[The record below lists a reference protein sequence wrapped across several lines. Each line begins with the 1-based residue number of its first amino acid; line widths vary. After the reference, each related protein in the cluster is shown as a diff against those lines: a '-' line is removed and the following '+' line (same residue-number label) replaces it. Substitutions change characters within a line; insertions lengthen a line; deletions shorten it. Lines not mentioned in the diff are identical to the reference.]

1 VPRRGE
7 YDRSYA
13 PAAAAPAADRVGLR
27 AVTCRNHHGE
37 YGRCTFDPSAFACS
51 RLAGELADEWAE
63 NTLACEL
70 GLNSARIYR
79 RAISAFCAH
88 VDATVPRPGRAT
100 LASADPDLHLAVT
113 EWIRILPS
121 RFPAGSP
128 TPATLAGSLRTLV
141 SCRIQHPDRPV
152 AGHLTGWA
160 AGSIGVSQGS
170 TTELDEFTR
179 EEKRALVQ
187 AAWKDV
193 IAIEARL
200 REGWAEAR
208 SGADPRSAG
217 WTEPANLLWAI
228 AHHQELSIEEIYDLL
243 PDPRTWP
250 PQLTA
255 FLPEGGRLPGGGK
268 RLLLRALVRRLYL
281 HNLDLHSFRILL
293 MAATGHASEEITG
306 LFDTDLD
313 FSPAGVSINFTKD
326 RANAT
331 RHRAF
336 PADPDGAGAVLH
348 PGKPRLDAAFLLTRL
363 MDATRPAVERAGL
376 SPMPLFLR
384 TAVNGRSMS
393 IRRFHP
399 GWRDV
404 NFAAWLKVHGVSVSH
419 PADIRRL
426 RKSGKV
432 EKAIAYKGRVS
443 DIADDHSAEVFRN
456 HYAHGTT
463 LRVISGQVI
472 TKAQQSWLDQAL
484 TGPVV
489 ITDQAQAALSA
500 PDAREALGLS
510 ATQIAELQAGQMN
523 MGVSSCRDPFDSPYG
538 RPGQLCPVAPLR
550 CLECRHA
557 FVLPS
562 NLPQLLLF
570 AQHLQNL
577 RNRLPPVHFHA
588 VWGQSHTN
596 LQAILEA
603 HSELDI
609 ALARKQIAED
619 GITLQLPLA
628 AHVEFD
634 A

>member
-1 VPRRGE
+1 
-7 YDRSYA
+7 
-13 PAAAAPAADRVGLR
+13 VGLR
-27 AVTCRNHHGE
+27 AVTCRDNNGE
-37 YGRCTFDPSAFACS
+37 NIRCTFDPSAFACS
-51 RLAGELADEWAE
+51 RLASELADEWAE
-63 NTLACEL
+63 NTLACEH
-70 GLNSARIYR
+70 GMSSVRGYR
-79 RAISAFCAH
+79 RAISEFCAH
-88 VDATVPRPGRAT
+88 VDATVPRPAQAS

-121 RFPAGSP
+121 RFPAGAQA
-128 TPATLAGSLRTLV
+128 PADLAGRLRLLIAR
-141 SCRIQHPDRPV
+141 RIQHPDRPV

-160 AGSIGVSQGS
+160 EGAIGVRQGS

-179 EEKRALVQ
+179 QDKRALVQ

-200 REGWAEAR
+200 REGWTEAR
-208 SGADPRSAG
+208 SGADPRLAG
-217 WTEPANLLWAI
+217 WAEPANLLWAI
-228 AHHQELSIEEIYDLL
+228 AHPEVLSMEQIFDLL
-243 PDPRTWP
+243 PDPSRWP

-255 FLPEGGRLPGGGK
+255 FLPESGRAGGGRK
-268 RLLLRALVRRLYL
+268 RGLLRALVRKLYL

-306 LFDTDLD
+306 LLETDVE

-336 PADPDGAGAVLH
+336 PGGATAVLH
-348 PGKPRLDAAFLLTRL
+348 PGKPRLDAAFVLTRL
-363 MDATRPAVERAGL
+363 MDATRPAAERAGL

-384 TAVNGRSMS
+384 TAVRDHSLS
-393 IRRFHP
+393 IRRFEP
-399 GWRDV
+399 CMDGA
-404 NFAAWLKVHGVSVSH
+404 NFAVWLRVHGVSVSH

-443 DIADDHSAEVFRN
+443 DVADDHSTEVFRK

-472 TKAQQSWLDQAL
+472 TKAQQTWLDRAL
-484 TGPVV
+484 DGPVV
-489 ITDQAQAALSA
+489 ITEQAQPALSTPQA
-500 PDAREALGLS
+500 QQALGLS
-510 ATQIAELQAGQMN
+510 AEQAAELQGGQMD
-523 MGVSSCRDPFDSPYG
+523 MGVSSCRDPFNSPYG
-538 RPGQLCPVAPLR
+538 RPGQVCPVAPLR

-577 RNRLPPVHFHA
+577 KNRLPPVHFHA
-588 VWGQSHTN
+588 LWGQSHTN
-596 LQAILEA
+596 LQAILAA

>member
-1 VPRRGE
+1 
-7 YDRSYA
+7 
-13 PAAAAPAADRVGLR
+13 VGLR
-27 AVTCRNHHGE
+27 TVTCRDDNGE
-37 YGRCTFDPSAFACS
+37 NTRCSFDPSVFACA
-51 RLAGELADEWAE
+51 RLAAELADEWAE
-63 NTLACEL
+63 NTAACEH
-70 GLNSARIYR
+70 GVTNTRGYR

-88 VDATVPRPGRAT
+88 VDATVPRAARAS
-100 LASADPDLHLAVT
+100 LANADPDLHLAVT

-121 RFPAGSP
+121 QFPAGAQA
-128 TPATLAGSLRTLV
+128 PADLAGRLRTLI
-141 SCRIQHPDRPV
+141 SRRIRHPGRPV
-152 AGHLTGWA
+152 AGRLPNWATGA
-160 AGSIGVSQGS
+160 IGVLQGS

-179 EEKRALVQ
+179 QDKRALVQ

-193 IAIEARL
+193 ITIGARL
-200 REGWAEAR
+200 SQGWAEAR
-208 SGADPRSAG
+208 CGADPRLAG
-217 WTEPANLLWAI
+217 WAEPANLLWAI
-228 AHHQELSIEEIYDLL
+228 THPQVLSMEQLYDLL
-243 PDPRTWP
+243 PDPREWP

-255 FLPEGGRLPGGGK
+255 FLPGDGKLGGGGK
-268 RLLLRALVRRLYL
+268 RVLLRALVRKLYL
-281 HNLDLHSFRILL
+281 HNLDLHSFRVLL

-306 LFDTDLD
+306 LFETDLE

-336 PADPDGAGAVLH
+336 PAGPDRATAVLH
-348 PGKPRLDAAFLLTRL
+348 PGKPRLDAALMLTRL
-363 MDATRPAVERAGL
+363 MDATRPASERAGL

-384 TAVNGRSMS
+384 TALHDRSLS

-399 GWRDV
+399 LMDGA
-404 NFAAWLKVHGVSVSH
+404 NFAAWLRAHEVSVSH

-472 TKAQQSWLDQAL
+472 TKAQQTWLDRAL
-484 TGPVV
+484 AGPVV
-489 ITDQAQAALSA
+489 ITEEAQLTFNT
-500 PDAREALGLS
+500 PKARKALGLS
-510 ATQIAELQAGQMN
+510 ATQAAELQAGQMD
-523 MGVSSCRDPFDSPYG
+523 MGVSSCRDPFNSPYG
-538 RPGQLCPVAPLR
+538 QTGQLCPVAPLR

-570 AQHLQNL
+570 AQHLRNL
-577 RNRLPPVHFHA
+577 KNRLSPVHFHA
-588 VWGQSHTN
+588 LWGQSHTN
-596 LQAILEA
+596 LQAILAA
-603 HSELDI
+603 HSEADI

-634 A
+634 G